1 MTENGQASTGSLTL
15 VRLLRRLASQRGLT
29 AVAVALAIAATVTGV
44 VATRVLGRAT
54 DLLFTGVI
62 GRQLPA
68 GITKAQAIAEA
79 RARGDNT
86 FAQLVSSVNVTPG
99 VGIDLAA
106 VGRTLGLSL
115 SLYLVAAAMAWG
127 QARLLNAAIQRT
139 MVALRGDVEG
149 KLHRLPLAYVDS
161 FRRGELLSRLTN
173 DVDAIQTAL
182 VMTTSKLP
190 TLVLTVAAVLVM
202 MLTISPLL
210 TLITLLTVPLL
221 ALVARSIVRRSK
233 QLFVAQAVTIGQ
245 LNAHLEEAYS
255 GLGVVQTFG
264 QRDRVLEQFDE
275 LNETVRQASF
285 RAQFLS
291 LLIAPASMF
300 IGNLGFVIVAVVG
313 GLQMLTGHISLGGI
327 QAFIQY
333 ARQFNQPLTEFA
345 ATYNMLQSGL
355 ASANR
360 VFELL
365 DAPELEADAEVSD
378 PDAAGT
384 VPGRVEFE
392 HVNFGYRPDA
402 RVIDD
407 LSLAI
412 EPGSTVAIVGPT
424 GAGKS
429 TLMNLLMRF
438 YEVDSG
444 RILLDGVDVT
454 TMSRQQLR
462 SRIGMV
468 LQDSWLFAGTI
479 AENIGYG
486 CPGAS
491 REQIIEA
498 AKAANVDQFVR
509 SRPDGY
515 DTQVGEDGV
524 NLSAGEKQL
533 ITIARAL
540 LARPQL
546 LMLDEATSSL
556 DSRTEL
562 LIQQALGELRRDRTS
577 FVIAHRLSTIRDA
590 DLILVMDAGRI
601 VEHGNHDQLMARRGA
616 YYAMA
621 FSAQSQPAAPS
632 ESCTRPQ
639 RPARAARGAA
649 IRADGGDPLRPA
661 SPRLRSAQGARP
673 WHGSRPPGRHDEKKD
688 VSRIRQGARDTLL
701 S

>member
-1 MTENGQASTGSLTL
+1 MTP
-15 VRLLRRLASQRGLT
+15 
-29 AVAVALAIAATVTGV
+29 
-44 VATRVLGRAT
+44 TR
-54 DLLFTGVI
+54 
-62 GRQLPA
+62 PA
-68 GITKAQAIAEA
+68 
-79 RARGDNT
+79 
-86 FAQLVSSVNVTPG
+86 P
-99 VGIDLAA
+99 
-106 VGRTLGLSL
+106 
-115 SLYLVAAAMAWG
+115 
-127 QARLLNAAIQRT
+127 
-139 MVALRGDVEG
+139 
-149 KLHRLPLAYVDS
+149 
-161 FRRGELLSRLTN
+161 
-173 DVDAIQTAL
+173 
-182 VMTTSKLP
+182 
-190 TLVLTVAAVLVM
+190 
-202 MLTISPLL
+202 
-210 TLITLLTVPLL
+210 
-221 ALVARSIVRRSK
+221 
-233 QLFVAQAVTIGQ
+233 
-245 LNAHLEEAYS
+245 
-255 GLGVVQTFG
+255 
-264 QRDRVLEQFDE
+264 
-275 LNETVRQASF
+275 
-285 RAQFLS
+285 
-291 LLIAPASMF
+291 
-300 IGNLGFVIVAVVG
+300 
-313 GLQMLTGHISLGGI
+313 
-327 QAFIQY
+327 
-333 ARQFNQPLTEFA
+333 
-345 ATYNMLQSGL
+345 
-355 ASANR
+355 
-360 VFELL
+360 
-365 DAPELEADAEVSD
+365 
-378 PDAAGT
+378 